1 MASVNDQ
8 LCHSFVTMTANLQR
22 LSESERLVVVGTLKG
37 LEQEIA
43 TKLQDNPD
51 MTSWRKSRYEALLSQ
66 TQGTIK
72 TAYQDINKHTQGY
85 LSGVA
90 SVSSQSVKKSFAA
103 VGIPLQSVVL
113 TPEQCKAIATD
124 SMIQGAPCA
133 AWWGKQSQALQ
144 DAFLQ
149 QMRMG
154 YAAGETVDQLVQRVR
169 GTSTGKKNQYEWNG
183 KTKVFTEF
191 RGGIMDT
198 GTRQAEALVR
208 TSTQQISADARMET
222 FRKNKDILKGVA
234 WISTLDMRTT
244 QMCAARDGKMWDL
257 DGNPIPPN
265 TLPSLGFPPCHWN
278 CRSTLVPVTKSFEE
292 LGAAAGTDKEYLD
305 QIGAGT
311 RASMDGQVPASQTFD
326 EWFGTLSEADQ
337 KAYLGPKKWQ
347 VWKDA
352 GLTFAEMTSQQG
364 NPLTLQQ
371 LADAYDFKIAESWLS
386 GQPNIPA
393 VTQNALVTTQQT
405 QAAISAANVEAS
417 QSAQAQLD
425 SLLNQGGTAKQV
437 YDYLNSIG
445 MMNTANA
452 QSKLDALTD
461 TMAKVEQVQKDVDK
475 FESTLSA
482 SVKSASKDT
491 TSQAYIDAKEKQLA
505 FERAKAKAPIS
516 THVMSTYEDEL
527 AALKHSNQVQMVQ
540 WNMMSG
546 TDTLAGLQEEFVKLH
561 PTGSSWWDMQQLMQ
575 DFNLFVKDQDALAAQ
590 KLSKYAN
597 TPLREFALDQAVGE
611 ITQGQPGSSFA
622 TLQRARKRYEE
633 LYAKNLAAMDSIDAA
648 LASGDPAYKVVYESV
663 KASNPKSLAFEMQ
676 DMISQAMDTT
686 NANAKAL
693 IESATSAGDASVELK
708 AIKLT
713 SMKYGSL
720 DAYMATTGKSA
731 ASYALLYQQELSILQ
746 DNAQQIVKE
755 SIKQAVGTAT
765 TAGDKI
771 TVGSKTY
778 DLTVPEELSAY
789 KKHKSMLLSKYKQS
803 IVTGKAP
810 NASQQAV
817 YDSLVGAEK
826 EAFDAAL
833 SKAANKAA
841 PITSN
846 ATPAPGVMQMSQM
859 EKYGDQLGSNNGGF
873 YRDKVTGQEF
883 YIKFPGSEDV
893 VRNELVSGKLY
904 QALGVDVPELTV
916 VQNGSETGLASKIKA
931 GLVKGTA
938 SQLAKAAGAAE
949 NFAIDAWMAN
959 WDVVGLGYDNLLLT
973 DAGTAFRV
981 DVGGSLRYRAQG
993 GLKGASFG
1001 DTVSELDSL
1010 RNKTLNPQS
1019 SSVFGKISKKNLE
1032 AGVSKILAMPDS
1044 RIRSI
1049 VLEFGPTDTAVAN
1062 ELADTLIARKKYL
1075 AQKFPNLV
1083 QPVPAAVA
1091 EGTTTRISQVEIK
1104 SIEQSR
1110 ANGFALKA
1118 DKNLVEDQSILTW
1131 NEKTVTGADVT
1142 GLKFKFTPQAQSQ
1155 VAEKI
1160 GSASNAVDPALQGQ
1174 YDNFIKQLHAQWNV
1188 SFNQKGKAIDA
1199 ALAKKNIATLKA
1211 TFEDL
1216 VSATA
1221 QQDPAMAKQV
1231 TAFFKPY
1238 VFDIEKSLSQKV
1250 FKPLGTIAVSKF
1262 QQSQAVDFAF
1272 NPVKVTNTGA
1282 AKSTLTFKKVPAKFE
1297 LKELKNGYVTS
1308 TGKPLV
1314 TNDDNGIWQTCFEA
1328 KTPDGVRVR
1337 VWLGS
1342 ESGGQALANTVE
1354 VMTPG
1359 KDAKAIQAAIQL
1371 VEKELGI
1378 PLSKPDALATEEM
1391 YLRMIARHRGEWG
1404 LLDEVSKPA
1413 MATADTQVR
1422 VQALR
1427 DALSKSYGTDI
1438 TKLADYNPDGV
1449 YEAFNTGQRRWYMP
1463 GATTDKAWK
1472 KLTDNHLLL
1481 HQITGGRDMVGV
1493 IDSILSSGGKMTPTA
1508 DKLRK
1513 GINWGGMSPS
1523 SDMNSGGA
1531 DYFFTRVIKANGDS
1545 ATRSDCIFWKGKQL
1559 TRMDKISY
1567 NNDMYGRTTGDT
1579 VRKNALTAPS
1589 QISGSTRSSTNET
1602 IFKGGLSLFDDL
1614 AYFSCQSDIEAQRLA
1629 DVLAKHGW
1637 SKTWVDG
1644 RLITDVIRIYGK
1656 PWKKI

>member
-43 TKLQDNPD
+43 TKLQENPD
-51 MTSWRKSRYEALLSQ
+51 MTSWRKARYEALLSQ

-72 TAYQDINKHTQGY
+72 AAYSNIDAHTQDY

-90 SVSSQSVKKSFAA
+90 SVSSQSVKKSFTA

-133 AWWGKQSQALQ
+133 AWWGKQSQSLQ

-149 QMRMG
+149 QMRIG

-169 GTSTGKKNQYEWNG
+169 GVSTGKKNQYEWNG
-183 KTKVFTEF
+183 KTHTFTEF

-265 TLPSLGFPPCHWN
+265 NLPSLGFPPCHWN

-292 LGAAAGTDKEYLD
+292 LGAAPGTDKEYLD

-337 KAYLGPKKWQ
+337 KSYLGQKKWQ

-364 NPLTLQQ
+364 NPLTLMQ
-371 LADAYDFKIAESWLS
+371 LADAYGFKIDESMIS
-386 GQPNIPA
+386 GMPNIPA
-393 VTQNALVTTQQT
+393 VTQNALVTTQQQ
-405 QAAISAANVEAS
+405 QAAISAANAEAAK
-417 QSAQAQLD
+417 SAEAQLAAILD
-425 SLLNQGGTAKQV
+425 QGGAAKQV
-437 YDYLNSIG
+437 YDYLDGMG
-445 MMNTANA
+445 MMGTSNA
-452 QSKLDALTD
+452 QSKLDTLTQY
-461 TMAKVEQVQKDVDK
+461 MAEVEQAQKAVDQ
-475 FESTLSA
+475 FGTDLER

-491 TSQAYIDAKEKQLA
+491 SSQAYISAKEKQLA
-505 FERAKAKAPIS
+505 FEQAKAKAP
-516 THVMSTYEDEL
+516 TPTQVMQMYDDNL
-527 AALKHSNQVQMVQ
+527 AALKQVNQTQTVQ
-540 WNMMSG
+540 WNMIASS
-546 TDTLAGLQEEFVKLH
+546 DTLSALQDEYIKMHPNGLPWWDSQQMMADFNVFVKE
-561 PTGSSWWDMQQLMQ
+561 Q
-575 DFNLFVKDQDALAAQ
+575 DVLASK
-590 KLSKYAN
+590 KLTTYAN
-597 TPLREFALDQAVGE
+597 TPMRQIALDQAQDE
-611 ITQGQPGSSFA
+611 ITQGQPGSHFA
-622 TLQRARKRYEE
+622 TLLRARK
-633 LYAKNLAAMDSIDAA
+633 LHQDLAAKNLVAMDAIDAA
-648 LASGDPAYKVVYESV
+648 LASGDVAYKEAYAAV
-663 KASNPKSLAFEMQ
+663 KAANPKALALQLQQSIAETLSAQ
-676 DMISQAMDTT
+676 STIAKKIIEDATVAAADTLEHKAVSGMI
-686 NANAKAL
+686 
-693 IESATSAGDASVELK
+693 V
-708 AIKLT
+708 
-713 SMKYGSL
+713 KYGSL
-720 DAYMATTGKSA
+720 DAYTAAGKSA
-731 ASYALLYQQELSILQ
+731 ASYVRLYQQELSVLQ
-746 DNAQQIVKE
+746 SNAHKIAKGA
-755 SIKQAVGTAT
+755 IKDAVGTAAT
-765 TAGDKI
+765 TGDKI

-803 IVTGKAP
+803 VLAGKAP
-810 NASQQAV
+810 NASQQAI
-817 YDSLVGAEK
+817 YDSLVGTEK
-826 EAFDAAL
+826 ASFDALL
-833 SKAANKAA
+833 SKAAAKAA

-846 ATPAPGVMQMSQM
+846 ATPAPGVLQMSQM
-859 EKYGDQLGSNNGGF
+859 EKYGNQLGSNSGGF
-873 YRDKVTGQEF
+873 YRDKLTGQEF
-883 YIKFPGSEDV
+883 YIKFPGSDDV

-904 QALGVDVPELTV
+904 RALGVDVPELTV

-931 GLVKGTA
+931 GLVKGPAT
-938 SQLAKAAGAAE
+938 QLAKAAGAAE
-949 NFAIDAWMAN
+949 NFAIDAWLAN

-973 DAGTAFRV
+973 EAGTAFRV

-1001 DTVSELDSL
+1001 DMVSELDSL

-1019 SSVFGKISKKNLE
+1019 SSVFGKISKKDLE

-1075 AQKFPNLV
+1075 AQKFPHLTT
-1083 QPVPAAVA
+1083 PVPAAAA
-1091 EGTTTRISQVEIK
+1091 EGTASRISQFELQ
-1104 SIEQSR
+1104 SIERSR

-1131 NEKTVTGADVT
+1131 VEKSATGTDMT

-1155 VAEKI
+1155 VAAKL
-1160 GSASNAVDPALQGQ
+1160 GNATTAVDSALQTK
-1174 YDNFIKQLHAQWNV
+1174 YDDFIKQLHTQWNV
-1188 SFNQKGKAIDA
+1188 SFNQKGKAIDT
-1199 ALAKKNIATLKA
+1199 ALAKKNITMLKSA
-1211 TFEDL
+1211 FDNL

-1221 QQDPAMAKQV
+1221 QQDSAMAKQV
-1231 TAFFKPY
+1231 AAFFKPY

-1262 QQSQAVDFAF
+1262 QQSQVVDFVF
-1272 NPVKVTNTGA
+1272 NPIKSPTPGA
-1282 AKSTLTFKKVPAKFE
+1282 VQSTLNFKKVSAKFD
-1297 LKELKNGYVTS
+1297 LKEFKNGYITN
-1308 TGKPLV
+1308 TGKPLI

-1328 KTPDGVRVR
+1328 KTPDGIRVR
-1337 VWLGS
+1337 VWLGQ
-1342 ESGGQALANTVE
+1342 ESGGQALANAVE
-1354 VMTPG
+1354 VMAPG

-1404 LLDEVSKPA
+1404 LLDQVATPA
-1413 MATADTQVR
+1413 MASGDTQVR
-1422 VQALR
+1422 VHALR

-1438 TKLADYNPDGV
+1438 TKLPDYNPDGV

-1463 GATTDKAWK
+1463 GATTDASWK
-1472 KLTDNHLLL
+1472 KLTTNNLLL

-1493 IDSILSSGGKMTPTA
+1493 IDSILNSGGKMTPTA

-1523 SDMNSGGA
+1523 SDMNTGGA
-1531 DYFFTRVIKANGDS
+1531 DYFFTRVVKVSGEA
-1545 ATRSDCIFWKGKQL
+1545 AKRSNCIFWKGKQL

-1567 NNDMYGRTTGDT
+1567 RHDMYGRTTDDT
-1579 VRKNALTAPS
+1579 VRNKALTSAS
-1589 QISGSTRSSTNET
+1589 DIGKATQSDTNET

-1614 AYFSCQSDIEAQRLA
+1614 AYFSCQSEVEAQRLA

-1644 RLITDVIRIYGK
+1644 RPITDVIRIYGK